1 MVYVTVA
8 IILHVARGDTRRWWR
23 TRRGR
28 RGASLRLTGPMEDG
42 CLTAEKPSFRRTLV
56 IQIALCL
63 ALYAAFHIGAPQRPP
78 SSSPGGARLRGKP
91 ADLYF
96 LSVRGGVRTPR
107 EQSQL
112 LEQMER
118 AAKTYRASFVV
129 NIAELGD
136 RDPLLQNATSHF
148 PLEIPWY
155 TTTASGGQM
164 IGSFLK
170 RIRLPYEQTLDIIGT
185 ASLQDFSY
193 EEQLNKNGSNNLHW
207 MRRTLATS
215 NSTWLIVVGF
225 DPMIICDEK
234 EATGTIKFNKP
245 LHNVFLEFGVDAY
258 LSKQDCGGYF
268 YHVEGIA
275 YMGNPGPADKLNRAL
290 SINVNPEVPSEM
302 HNGFLLHRVSP
313 LEMESYFIDS
323 SGRIALKT
331 MICHHG
337 RGAI

>member
-1 MVYVTVA
+1 
-8 IILHVARGDTRRWWR
+8 
-23 TRRGR
+23 
-28 RGASLRLTGPMEDG
+28 MEDG

-56 IQIALCL
+56 IQVALCL
-63 ALYAAFHIGAPQRPP
+63 ALYAAFHIGAPQPPP
-78 SSSPGGARLRGKP
+78 SSSPGGARLGGKP

-118 AAKTYRASFVV
+118 AAKTYKASFVV

-155 TTTASGGQM
+155 TTPASGGQM
-164 IGSFLK
+164 IASFLK
-170 RIRLPYEQTLDIIGT
+170 RFRLPYEQTLDIIGT
-185 ASLQDFSY
+185 GSLQDFSY

-290 SINVNPEVPSEM
+290 SINVNPDVPRQVGILGLGEM

-331 MICHHG
+331 MIRHHG